1 MARIQTARTR
11 GVRAKL
17 VYHFTRRALV
27 NCQAANPSDCSNRSR
42 CSHTRPRC

>member
-1 MARIQTARTR
+1 MARIQTARAR
-11 GVRAKL
+11 GGRAKL

-27 NCQAANPSDCSNRSR
+27 ILSGANPSECSNRSR